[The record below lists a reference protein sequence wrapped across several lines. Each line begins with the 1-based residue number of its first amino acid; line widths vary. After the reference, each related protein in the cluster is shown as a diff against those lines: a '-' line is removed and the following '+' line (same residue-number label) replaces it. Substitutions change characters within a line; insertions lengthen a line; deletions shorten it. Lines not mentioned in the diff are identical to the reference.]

1 MQKYKLKID
10 LLNIRTYKDC
20 LCLVFFSKGAFVFV
34 NNKYISLQ
42 DVASSVF
49 PVFPGETDAILSK
62 LNGLCS
68 QEKYATK
75 FIKNRVCFSCFESR
89 TGYIILKLFLVRS
102 RVRRLESQRHTLTLK
117 LWSTPW
123 GPQFRNFWKSRT
135 FSVLDKSPSTLK
147 TKDSIG

>member
-1 MQKYKLKID
+1 MFGFLFQRSICFCKQQIYFST
-10 LLNIRTYKDC
+10 RRC
-20 LCLVFFSKGAFVFV
+20 LFSVP
-34 NNKYISLQ
+34 
-42 DVASSVF
+42 SV
-49 PVFPGETDAILSK
+49 PWETDAILSK

-117 LWSTPW
+117 FWSTPR

-147 TKDSIG
+147 TKDPIG